1 MEDMVFQMQMSTPEN
16 CRALLYGKRASHKR
30 EVMKMEKAVKAGIA
44 EKKRISTRQLVS
56 MAMLGA
62 ISIVLVSVV
71 HFPLIPAA
79 PFLEYDPADIPILI
93 GTFAYG
99 PLAGLLMTVIVSII
113 QGLTVSAQSGPIGI
127 IMHIFATGFC
137 VLVAGGIYS
146 RHKTKKTAVIALIF
160 GALVQ
165 TLAMVVMNMIF
176 TPLFMGAPLETV
188 LAMLVPA
195 IIPFNLLKAGINC
208 TVTFLLYKSISHL
221 LKGN

>member
-1 MEDMVFQMQMSTPEN
+1 
-16 CRALLYGKRASHKR
+16 
-30 EVMKMEKAVKAGIA
+30 MEKAAKGTLSTR
-44 EKKRISTRQLVS
+44 KKVSTRQLVS

-99 PLAGLLMTVIVSII
+99 PLAGLLMTIVVSVI
-113 QGLTVSAQSGPIGI
+113 QGVTVSAQSGPIGV

-146 RHKTKKTAVIALIF
+146 RNKTKKTAIVALVF

-165 TLAMVVMNMIF
+165 TLAMVLMNMIF
-176 TPLFMGAPLETV
+176 TPLFMGTPLETV
-188 LAMLVPA
+188 LAMMVPA

-208 TVTFLLYKSISHL
+208 VITFLLYKSISHL
-221 LKGN
+221 LKGNEGD

>member
-1 MEDMVFQMQMSTPEN
+1 
-16 CRALLYGKRASHKR
+16 
-30 EVMKMEKAVKAGIA
+30 MEKAAKGTLAA
-44 EKKRISTRQLVS
+44 KKKVSTRQLVS

-99 PLAGLLMTVIVSII
+99 PFAGLLMTIVVSVI
-113 QGLTVSAQSGPIGI
+113 QGVTVSAQSGPIGV
-127 IMHIFATGFC
+127 IMHIFATGSC
-137 VLVAGGIYS
+137 VLVAGSIYS
-146 RHKTKKTAVIALIF
+146 RNKTKKIAVIALFF

-165 TLAMVVMNMIF
+165 ALAMVLMNMVF

-188 LAMLVPA
+188 LAMMLPA
-195 IIPFNLLKAGINC
+195 IVPFNLLKAGINC
-208 TVTFLLYKSISHL
+208 VITFLLYKSISHL
-221 LKGN
+221 LKGNEGD